1 MFRTPRADYGPHKR
15 QLAIA
20 ASIDKAVSAFRD
32 TAAGMEHLHFSMYE
46 YMPDFKR
53 IPDTA
58 APDDLDMLCEQY
70 PHFYRFAKLLEQLA
84 ESIAQQEGEATE
96 ASTPK
101 PKSTPKKST

>member
-1 MFRTPRADYGPHKR
+1 MAPTNEH
-15 QLAIA
+15 LAIA
-20 ASIDKAVSAFRD
+20 ASIDKAVSAFPD
-32 TAAGMEHLHFSMYE
+32 TAGGMEQLLVRMYE

-53 IPDTA
+53 ILDTA

-84 ESIAQQEGEATE
+84 ESIAQTKGHTPE

-101 PKSTPKKST
+101 AKPSPKKST

>member
-1 MFRTPRADYGPHKR
+1 MAPTNE

-20 ASIDKAVSAFRD
+20 ASIDKKVSAFPD
-32 TAAGMEHLHFSMYE
+32 TAGGMEHLLVRMYE

-53 IPDTA
+53 ILDTA
-58 APDDLDMLCEQY
+58 APGDLDMLCEQY

-84 ESIAQQEGEATE
+84 EGIAQMKGEATE

-101 PKSTPKKST
+101 AKPAPKKST